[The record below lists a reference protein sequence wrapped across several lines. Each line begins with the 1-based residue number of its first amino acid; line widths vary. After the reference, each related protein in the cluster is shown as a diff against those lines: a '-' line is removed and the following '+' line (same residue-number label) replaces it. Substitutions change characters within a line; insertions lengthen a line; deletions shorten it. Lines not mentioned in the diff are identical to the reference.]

1 MNITKR
7 AFLILLV
14 LATALTLLVGVAGCK
29 PQEPTFTS
37 QGEEA
42 VYYSLNETG
51 EDTIELKQGLFTLAI
66 GGDSKTGS
74 YTFDKSKG
82 EVVLDFGN
90 ATVIQA
96 QLNLT
101 KGELRIRYGN
111 KNYVMI
117 KKVNFTVTFEV
128 SGGSQVASQSVLNGG
143 LATKPSDPTKT
154 GYAFTGWYKDANA
167 NGAYND
173 GEAVTDDIVKILADY
188 KVSDLNAGFSDRLLA
203 EMKSSVKLSKFM
215 AYDSCSIFKLFSE
228 AEYNEL
234 TIDTLPTALSSKLN
248 KDITLG
254 ALVDVG
260 MITTSGADAMLT
272 TERQATI
279 EMLINGTKPA
289 TDPTYRSW
297 RTVTISEFF
306 SLAFEALDT
315 LSQIPGLN
323 P

>member
-1 MNITKR
+1 MTKIEGLKIGDIFQYTKQADGWYNGAAKVTGLIAKLCDYSLAEIKNDFGSIINDFTLGDVITVQNGT
-7 AFLILLV
+7 LLALLKDV
-14 LATALTLLVGVAGCK
+14 QIGNLSASIQALTI
-29 PQEPTFTS
+29 
-37 QGEEA
+37 GEIMG
-42 VYYSLNETG
+42 YKK
-51 EDTIELKQGLFTLAI
+51 D
-66 GGDSKTGS
+66 
-74 YTFDKSKG
+74 
-82 EVVLDFGN
+82 
-90 ATVIQA
+90 ATH
-96 QLNLT
+96 
-101 KGELRIRYGN
+101 
-111 KNYVMI
+111 
-117 KKVNFTVTFEV
+117 
-128 SGGSQVASQSVLNGG
+128 
-143 LATKPSDPTKT
+143 
-154 GYAFTGWYKDANA
+154 GWYRDANA

-260 MITTSGADAMLT
+260 MITTSGTDAMLT

-306 SLAFEALDT
+306 SLAFKALDP
-315 LSQIPGLN
+315 LSQIPGVT